1 MKALL
6 LDALRGL
13 QARRWPTLIAASGLT
28 LALAACLL
36 LGLLAIAL
44 AAPEPGVPDPGQ
56 VVLLEFKG
64 NPPGQPGDWS
74 DGAPGSFAD
83 MLRQRRVPLD
93 QISRLIPNG
102 LDIDHDGGFQ
112 PAYKIIADPDLVPLL
127 GLKALHGDLRASLE
141 RYDGIAITTDLVRK
155 LWGELPPQQALG
167 RQLTSRG
174 TVYTVSAVI
183 PDPDPK
189 GLLGCNQPAIGG
201 AMAMVGYESQ
211 GNTVT
216 EEDRKA
222 IYLSEGS
229 FAYVFAR
236 LRPGTRVD
244 QIGGWMHDAFI
255 ANPLYAQLPA
265 DWTTGREAAYFR
277 AITLPPMPY
286 YEQLNQLRWRLLG
299 VLVAACVLL
308 LSLAAFN
315 TMNLQ
320 TASLLQRQRET
331 ALRRGLGADGAQLL
345 RLWAVE
351 ALLPLLLSAA
361 TALLLAWWLAPM
373 LANMMDLS
381 PARSLTDP
389 MPLLALLGLAATT
402 MVLLPLTLALPA
414 WMALRRPPAPALQG
428 RTASEGPW
436 GRRIRQALLTLQ
448 LGGALLLLSLAGV
461 MAVQQQ
467 HLLHAD
473 RGFDTRNRLHLG
485 VLVNPEM
492 VPNMDDFAAALSH
505 HPAVTSW
512 AFSSDRPA
520 TPTQGQFELYTG
532 AEQYSTRVRVIE
544 VSPSFFK
551 TYGMTV
557 LAGDPK
563 TGLGEPHVVIDAK
576 AASLLGYARP
586 QDAIGA
592 LLHGG
597 SFMKAGDEPR
607 RVVAVIKDVKL
618 ESARDPAMPQAFV
631 LSDKTQWD
639 MTIFG
644 PDLAVLRQVV
654 EELWKAHGPH
664 LVYEIHSVDDQL
676 AGRYRLEERMTTML
690 AVVALLT
697 VCVAMLGAYALVAD
711 TLRRRRTELVLHRL
725 HGADNTAI
733 ASQVAA
739 EFAAP
744 LLFAALAGVPLAAV
758 LGHRYLAG
766 FVDRASAWT
775 GLLLPL
781 LAAAA
786 ATAIITALATLRHV
800 RLALALQPVEALK

>member
-1 MKALL
+1 MRALL

-13 QARRWPTLIAASGLT
+13 YARRWPTLVAASGLT

-36 LGLLAIAL
+36 LALLAIAL
-44 AAPEPGVPDPGQ
+44 AEPESGVPDPDQ
-56 VVLLEFKG
+56 VVVLNFKG
-64 NPPGQPGDWS
+64 NPPGQPSDWYTHV
-74 DGAPGSFAD
+74 PGSFAD
-83 MLRQRRVPLD
+83 MLKQRRVPLD
-93 QISRLIPNG
+93 QISRLIGNG
-102 LDIDHDGGFQ
+102 IDIDHDGGFQ

-127 GLKALHGDLRASLE
+127 GLKALYGDLRASLE

-174 TVYTVSAVI
+174 MVYTVSAVI
-183 PDPDPK
+183 PNPDPK
-189 GLLGCNQPAIGG
+189 GLLGCNWPAVGD

-211 GNTVT
+211 GNSLTD
-216 EEDRKA
+216 EERKA
-222 IYLSEGS
+222 IYVVD
-229 FAYVFAR
+229 ARIFAR
-236 LRPGTRVD
+236 LRPGIRVD
-244 QIGGWMHDAFI
+244 QIGGWMRNAFV

-265 DWTTGREAAYFR
+265 DWKAGREAAYFR
-277 AITLPPMPY
+277 AIRLTQLPFNG
-286 YEQLNQLRWRLLG
+286 QFNQLRWRLLG
-299 VLVAACVLL
+299 VLAAACVLL

-315 TMNLQ
+315 NMNLQ

-345 RLWAVE
+345 RLWAME

-361 TALLLAWWLAPM
+361 AALLLAWWLAPM
-373 LANMMDLS
+373 LANMVELS
-381 PARSLTDP
+381 PVRSLTDP
-389 MPLLALLGLAATT
+389 MPPLALLGLLAT
-402 MVLLPLTLALPA
+402 VLLLLPVTLALPA
-414 WMALRRPPAPALQG
+414 WMALRRAPAPALQG

-461 MAVQQQ
+461 MAMQQQ

-473 RGFDTRNRLHLG
+473 RGFDTRNRLYLG

-492 VPNMDDFAAALSH
+492 VPNMDAFVTALSH

-512 AFSSDRPA
+512 AFSGTRPA
-520 TPTQGQFELYTG
+520 ADTEGQVELYAGTG
-532 AEQYSTRVRVIE
+532 QHSTRVRVTE
-544 VSPSFFK
+544 VSPSFFR

-557 LAGDPK
+557 LAGDPR

-597 SFMKAGDEPR
+597 GGFMQAGNEPR

-639 MTIFG
+639 ITIFG
-644 PDLAVLRQVV
+644 PDMAVLRRVV

-664 LVYEIHSVDDQL
+664 LVHELDSVDDQL
-676 AGRYRLEERMTTML
+676 AGVYRQEENLTTML
-690 AVVALLT
+690 AGIALLT
-697 VCVAMLGAYALVAD
+697 VWVAMLGAYALVAD
-711 TLRRRRTELVLHRL
+711 TLRRRRTELVLRRL
-725 HGADNTAI
+725 HGAGHAAI
-733 ASQVAA
+733 AREVAS
-739 EFAAP
+739 EFAWPLLIAAGIAAP
-744 LLFAALAGVPLAAV
+744 LAAW
-758 LGHRYLAG
+758 LGQRYLAG
-766 FVDRASAWT
+766 FVDRVDPAT
-775 GLLLPL
+775 GLVLPL
-781 LAAAA
+781 LVAVA
-786 ATAIITALATLRHV
+786 ATLFITVLAAQRHV
-800 RLALALQPVEALK
+800 RLALELQPIEALR

>member
-13 QARRWPTLIAASGLT
+13 HTRRWPTLVAASGLT

-36 LGLLAIAL
+36 LGLLAITL
-44 AAPEPGVPDPGQ
+44 AAPEPGVPDPDQ
-56 VVLLEFKG
+56 VVVLDFKG

-74 DGAPGSFAD
+74 TYVPGSFAD
-83 MLRQRRVPLD
+83 MLKRRRVPLD

-102 LDIDHDGGFQ
+102 INIDHDGGLQ
-112 PAYKIIADPDLVPLL
+112 PAYKIIADPDLVPVL
-127 GLKALHGDLRASLE
+127 GLKALYGDLRASLE

-183 PDPDPK
+183 PNSDPK
-189 GLLGCNQPAIGG
+189 GLLGANWPTLGD

-211 GNTVT
+211 GNTLT
-216 EEDRKA
+216 IDERNR
-222 IYLSEGS
+222 IYVLD
-229 FAYVFAR
+229 ARVFAR
-236 LRPGTRVD
+236 LRPGTRID
-244 QIGGWMHDAFI
+244 QIGGWMHDAFV

-265 DWTTGREAAYFR
+265 EWRTGREAAYFR
-277 AITLPPMPY
+277 AIRLTQLPFNGR
-286 YEQLNQLRWRLLG
+286 LNQLRWRLLG
-299 VLVAACVLL
+299 VLTAACVLL

-331 ALRRGLGADGAQLL
+331 ALRRGLGADGTQLL
-345 RLWAVE
+345 RLWAME
-351 ALLPLLLSAA
+351 ALLPLLFSAA
-361 TALLLAWWLAPM
+361 AALLLAWWLAPM
-373 LANMMDLS
+373 LANMVELS

-389 MPLLALLGLAATT
+389 MPPLALLGLVATVL
-402 MVLLPLTLALPA
+402 VLLPVTLALPA

-467 HLLHAD
+467 YLLHAD
-473 RGFDTRNRLHLG
+473 RGFDTRNRLYLG
-485 VLVNPEM
+485 VLVEPEM
-492 VPNMDDFAAALSH
+492 VPNMDAFLAALSH

-512 AFSSDRPA
+512 AFSGNRPA
-520 TPTQGQFELYTG
+520 KDTEGQVELYTG
-532 AEQYSTRVRVIE
+532 AAQHSTRVRVSE

-557 LAGDPK
+557 LAGEPR
-563 TGLGEPHVVIDAK
+563 TGVGEPQVVIDAK

-597 SFMKAGDEPR
+597 GGFMQAGDEPR

-618 ESARDPAMPQAFV
+618 ESARDQARPQAFV

-639 MTIFG
+639 VTIFG
-644 PDLAVLRQVV
+644 PDLAVLRRVV
-654 EELWKAHGPH
+654 EELWKLHGPH
-664 LVYEIHSVDDQL
+664 LLHETQSVDDQL
-676 AGRYRLEERMTTML
+676 AGVYRQEEKLTTML
-690 AVVALLT
+690 TVIALLT

-711 TLRRRRTELVLHRL
+711 TLLRRRTELVLHRL
-725 HGADNTAI
+725 HGAGDAAI
-733 ASQVAA
+733 ARQVAA

-744 LLFAALAGVPLAAV
+744 LLIAALVAAPLAAV
-758 LGHRYLAG
+758 LGHRYLSG
-766 FVDRASAWT
+766 FVDRVDWLP

-786 ATAIITALATLRHV
+786 ATVLVTSLAMLRHL
-800 RLALALQPVEALK
+800 RLALALRPIEALK